1 MSANTYQ
8 YVPSPANAAAT
19 ISAVAAAA
27 EGLSLGEDP
36 DKPDDELTASFVIE
50 NSTLLKSDGDVEIG
64 GGGEKVPTV
73 AVAAVVATGGGESNK
88 SPALPSCPL
97 ERGEVKMTLAGAIAG
112 TGAETG
118 AETGGGGETEGGAE
132 REGGAEVEVDAGG
145 KECSVFERTYSS
157 AAAAI

>member
-1 MSANTYQ
+1 MYTYSYL

-64 GGGEKVPTV
+64 GGGEKIPTV

-112 TGAETG
+112 TEI
-118 AETGGGGETEGGAE
+118 ETGGGEREGGVE
-132 REGGAEVEVDAGG
+132 REGGAETEVDADG

>member
-1 MSANTYQ
+1 MSANSYL

-27 EGLSLGEDP
+27 EGLSLAEDP

-64 GGGEKVPTV
+64 GGGEKIPTV
-73 AVAAVVATGGGESNK
+73 AVAAVVATGGGASNK

-112 TGAETG
+112 IEAETG
-118 AETGGGGETEGGAE
+118 GGAE
-132 REGGAEVEVDAGG
+132 REGGGERERGAEVEVDAGG